1 MNSNRD
7 RVEIRFD
14 CPYEREKEREDC
26 SWTVIKKFD
35 SRALISLGLFYSF
48 AGQDLWAG
56 DSLLFRDSYPEKMG
70 LVAWFQITIWRE
82 QDWGREKPF
91 ITVHALFF
99 ISSNHRSEMLCVPK
113 SNTVFVKRKRM
124 CLIWW
129 LASRFE
135 VCKLGSILSRK
146 RVRNRA
152 HFFGNFLVTFALF
165 NQAYPDK
172 KVASRLSRLN

>member
-48 AGQDLWAG
+48 AGQDLGAG

-70 LVAWFQITIWRE
+70 WVAWYQITIWRE

-113 SNTVFVKRKRM
+113 VTPCLSKENACVSYGGSRVDSSSVNWVRFYRGNVFETEPTF
-124 CLIWW
+124 
-129 LASRFE
+129 LATSSLRSHSLTRFTQKK
-135 VCKLGSILSRK
+135 KLRQG
-146 RVRNRA
+146 
-152 HFFGNFLVTFALF
+152 F
-165 NQAYPDK
+165 PD
-172 KVASRLSRLN
+172 